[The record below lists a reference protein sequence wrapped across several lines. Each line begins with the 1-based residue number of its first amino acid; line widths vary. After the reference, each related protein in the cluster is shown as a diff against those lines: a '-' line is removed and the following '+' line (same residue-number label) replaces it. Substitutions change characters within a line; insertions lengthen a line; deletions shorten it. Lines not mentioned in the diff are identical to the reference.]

1 MNDNPVQLW
10 SDEPASTDLLA
21 FGAVAETTVEAVLDD
36 TLDPIALGISGPWG
50 SGKSTVL
57 KLIKAELE
65 SRDTGEEDE
74 ANPGQ
79 RILVVETDPWRY
91 DPDVGA
97 KGTLILEVLN
107 ALTTELE
114 AGKGVR
120 GEVEGTL
127 KKLTKRVNWVKA
139 LKLAARTSITLQLPG
154 IDDLASLVSEG
165 ELDDASEPRNLD
177 EFRRDFAALLAEE
190 DLSHLRRVVVLV
202 DDLDRCLPDTVVD
215 TLETMRLFLSVPK
228 MSFVIAADED
238 RVADALRD
246 RYPAPDGSDGK
257 TEAPARLYLHKIVQT
272 TLRLP
277 ALSRFDTEAYLLLLL
292 LQRRTETDGD
302 EAHFKQ
308 IVEGCAA
315 LRIAGGAMDSLA
327 IPEGFDIAK
336 EMQFAA
342 RLTPILYEKLLGSP
356 RRVKRFLND
365 LNVRSSIARR
375 RGIELNV
382 SVVAKLMV
390 LELLLPK
397 EFETV
402 IGWLARGEL
411 RGQLARLDEIA
422 GRTVPAREVDGAE
435 DREPPEGTSKKTRA
449 VKNTRAKP
457 GRAAADTTENE
468 NLETES
474 FTDNLIRWAKLPPSL
489 EGIDLS
495 PYLHLAASF
504 SGTPLID
511 SGLPER
517 LRDVAAN
524 LLSSSRASQKS
535 VTDGDIA
542 SLTPTDVQALIE
554 HLGRMARDRPSD
566 LIAGVAGIVRVARV
580 ADNASAALTA
590 LKTIPVKE
598 IKAPVV
604 LLFAGHDAV
613 TYRDLLQAWGAGTTD
628 QRVKRAIAGQLKPR
642 AVS

>member
-21 FGAVAETTVEAVLDD
+21 FGAVAETAVEAVLDD

-65 SRDTGEEDE
+65 SRDAVGENEAKPDE
-74 ANPGQ
+74 

-107 ALTTELE
+107 ALTTELD
-114 AGKGVR
+114 AGEGVR
-120 GEVEGTL
+120 GEVEGAL

-139 LKLAARTSITLQLPG
+139 LKLATRTSITLQLPG
-154 IDDLASLVSEG
+154 IDDLTSLVSEG
-165 ELDDASEPRNLD
+165 DVDEASEPRNLD
-177 EFRRDFAALLAEE
+177 EFRRDFEELLADEH
-190 DLSHLRRVVVLV
+190 LSHLRRVVVLV

-246 RYPAPDGSDGK
+246 RYPAADGSAGE

-292 LQRRTETDGD
+292 LQRRTEADLAD
-302 EAHFKQ
+302 ADFKQ
-308 IVEGCAA
+308 IVEGCAE
-315 LRIAGGAMDSLA
+315 LRISGGAMDSVR
-327 IPEGFDIAK
+327 IPEGLNITG

-390 LELLLPK
+390 LELLLSE
-397 EFETV
+397 EFGTV
-402 IGWLARGEL
+402 LGWLARGEL
-411 RGQLARLDEIA
+411 RGQLARLAEIA
-422 GRTVPAREVDGAE
+422 GRTVTVTKLDGNE
-435 DREPPEGTSKKTRA
+435 DREPSENTSKD
-449 VKNTRAKP
+449 TRAKL
-457 GRAAADTTENE
+457 GRSAPSGTEDE
-468 NLETES
+468 NVETES
-474 FTDNLIRWAKLPPSL
+474 FSDNLIRWAKLPPSL

-504 SGTPLID
+504 TGTALID

-517 LRDVAAN
+517 LRDVAVN
-524 LLSSSRASQKS
+524 LLSPSRTSQKS
-535 VTDGDIA
+535 VTDRDIA
-542 SLTPTDVQALIE
+542 SLTKADVQALIE
-554 HLGRMARDRPSD
+554 HLGRMARDRPRD
-566 LIAGVAGIVRVARV
+566 LIAGVAGILRVARIADAAPV
-580 ADNASAALTA
+580 AMTA
-590 LKTIPVKE
+590 LESIPVKE

-604 LLFAGHDAV
+604 LLFAGNDAI

-628 QRVKRAIAGQLKPR
+628 QRVTKAVAVQLKPQ
-642 AVS
+642 AVN

>member
-1 MNDNPVQLW
+1 MNGNPVQLW
-10 SDEPASTDLLA
+10 SDEPTSTDLLA
-21 FGAVAETTVEAVLDD
+21 FGAVAETAVEAVLDD

-65 SRDTGEEDE
+65 SRDAVGENE
-74 ANPGQ
+74 AIPGE

-114 AGKGVR
+114 AGEGVR
-120 GEVEGTL
+120 GEVGGAL

-154 IDDLASLVSEG
+154 IDDLTSLVSEG
-165 ELDDASEPRNLD
+165 DVDEASEPRNLD
-177 EFRRDFAALLAEE
+177 EFRRDFAELLADEQ
-190 DLSHLRRVVVLV
+190 LSHLRRVVVLV

-215 TLETMRLFLSVPK
+215 TLETMRLFLSVPR

-246 RYPAPDGSDGK
+246 RYPAADGSAGE

-292 LQRRTETDGD
+292 LQRRTEADLAD
-302 EAHFKQ
+302 AHFKQ
-308 IVEGCAA
+308 IVEGCAE
-315 LRIAGGAMDSLA
+315 LRISGGAMDSLQ
-327 IPEGFDIAK
+327 IPESLDIAK

-390 LELLLPK
+390 LELLLPE

-402 IGWLARGEL
+402 LGWLARGEL
-411 RGQLARLDEIA
+411 RRQLARLDEIA
-422 GRTVPAREVDGAE
+422 GRTVPTRKFDGSE
-435 DREPPEGTSKKTRA
+435 DREPSENTSKSTRA
-449 VKNTRAKP
+449 TKNTRGKS
-457 GRAAADTTENE
+457 GRSAADTTKDENV
-468 NLETES
+468 ETES

-504 SGTPLID
+504 SGTPVID

-542 SLTPTDVQALIE
+542 SLTPADVQALIE

-566 LIAGVAGIVRVARV
+566 LITGVAGIVRVARV
-580 ADNASAALTA
+580 ADATSAALTA
-590 LKTIPVKE
+590 LKAIPVKE

-613 TYRDLLQAWGAGTTD
+613 TYRDLLQVWGAGTTD
-628 QRVKRAIAGQLKPR
+628 QRVKRAIAGQLKPQV
-642 AVS
+642 VS

>member
-1 MNDNPVQLW
+1 MNDNAVQLW

-21 FGAVAETTVEAVLDD
+21 FGAVAETAVEAVLDD

-57 KLIKAELE
+57 KLIRAELE
-65 SRDTGEEDE
+65 SREPGEEDG
-74 ANPGQ
+74 ASPDQ
-79 RILVVETDPWRY
+79 RILVVETEPWRY

-107 ALTTELE
+107 ALKTELE
-114 AGKGVR
+114 AGKGALK
-120 GEVEGTL
+120 EVKGALT
-127 KKLTKRVNWVKA
+127 KLTERVNWVKA

-154 IDDLASLVSEG
+154 IDELTSLVSEG
-165 ELDDASEPRNLD
+165 DSNEASEPRNLD
-177 EFRRDFAALLAEE
+177 EFRRDFGELLADEH
-190 DLSHLRRVVVLV
+190 LRHLRRVVVLV

-215 TLETMRLFLSVPK
+215 TLETMRLFLSVRK

-246 RYPAPDGSDGK
+246 RYPAADGSAGK

-292 LQRRTETDGD
+292 LQRRTGTDLN
-302 EAHFKQ
+302 EADFTQ
-308 IVEGCAA
+308 IVESCAQ
-315 LRIAGGAMDSLA
+315 LRISGGAMDSLP
-327 IPEGFDIAK
+327 IPEGLDITA

-390 LELLLPK
+390 LELLLPE

-402 IGWLARGEL
+402 LGWLARGEL
-411 RGQLARLDEIA
+411 RRQLARLDKIA
-422 GRTVPAREVDGAE
+422 GRTVPTRNLDGSE
-435 DREPPEGTSKKTRA
+435 GREPLENTSENSRA
-449 VKNTRAKP
+449 NKNSGAKP
-457 GRAAADTTENE
+457 GRSASDTTAEENV
-468 NLETES
+468 ETES
-474 FTDNLIRWAKLPPSL
+474 YSDNLIRWAKLPPSL

-504 SGTPLID
+504 AGTPLID

-535 VTDGDIA
+535 VTDGHIA
-542 SLTPTDVQALIE
+542 NLTPADVQALIE

-580 ADNASAALTA
+580 ADAASAALTA

-613 TYRDLLQAWGAGTTD
+613 TYRDLLQAWRVGTTD
-628 QRVKRAIAGQLKPR
+628 QRVKRAIAGQLEPR